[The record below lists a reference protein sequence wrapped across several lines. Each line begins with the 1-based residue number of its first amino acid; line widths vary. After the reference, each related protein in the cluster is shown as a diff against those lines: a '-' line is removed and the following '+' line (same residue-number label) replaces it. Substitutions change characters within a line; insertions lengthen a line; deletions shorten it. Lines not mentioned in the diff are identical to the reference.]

1 MDGEAGMAEE
11 AGIKMVVSHS
21 IYVLNLAG
29 KPVGLMG
36 WVAHS
41 AWYKSESLLLNSANI
56 YQTSHIYQSQ

>member
-11 AGIKMVVSHS
+11 AGIKMVVSNS

-36 WVAHS
+36 
-41 AWYKSESLLLNSANI
+41 
-56 YQTSHIYQSQ
+56 